1 MKNAKPE
8 VCLFHSRNALM
19 KKVFIAVLLLSLL
32 SLLLTACSVSNID
45 TSVKPGNEGFVVGE
59 GQIGVVLTH
68 GLSSTPCE
76 VKDLADYLSK
86 KNITVYVVRLA
97 GHGTSVE
104 DLATKK
110 WEDWYQNYKEAYLT
124 LKPMKQ
130 KIFAAGMSV
139 GGVIALKLAE
149 DESVDG
155 VIALAPALMLDDARS
170 NYAWLFKYF
179 TKYSSRVLREEC
191 KDNTYDKFSLNS
203 VAESLEIANL
213 VRKDL
218 SKIDEPILIMQYK
231 NDTRVKPESS
241 RIVYDSISSEKKEL
255 DWLEGTGHVFLL
267 DEGKEKYFEKIY
279 QFIKANS

>member
-1 MKNAKPE
+1 MKRA
-8 VCLFHSRNALM
+8 
-19 KKVFIAVLLLSLL
+19 FIAVLLLALL
-32 SLLLTACSVSNID
+32 SLLLIACSAANID

-59 GQIGVVLTH
+59 GSTGVILTH

-86 KNITVYVVRLA
+86 RNITVYVVRLA

-104 DLATKK
+104 DLAAKK

-149 DESVDG
+149 EEQVDG
-155 VIALAPALMLDDARS
+155 VIALAPALILDDARS
-170 NYAWLFKYF
+170 KYAWLFKYF
-179 TKYSSRVLREEC
+179 TKYSSRVLRGEC
-191 KDNTYDKFSLNS
+191 KDHTYDRFSVSS
-203 VAESLEIANL
+203 VAESLEMAEL
-213 VRKDL
+213 VEKDL
-218 SKIDEPILIMQYK
+218 SKIDEPILIMQYT

-241 RIVYDSISSEKKEL
+241 QIVYDSISSEKKEL
-255 DWLEGTGHVFLL
+255 DWIEGTGHVFLL
-267 DEGKEKYFEKIY
+267 DEGKEKYFEQIY
-279 QFIKANS
+279 QFIKVNS